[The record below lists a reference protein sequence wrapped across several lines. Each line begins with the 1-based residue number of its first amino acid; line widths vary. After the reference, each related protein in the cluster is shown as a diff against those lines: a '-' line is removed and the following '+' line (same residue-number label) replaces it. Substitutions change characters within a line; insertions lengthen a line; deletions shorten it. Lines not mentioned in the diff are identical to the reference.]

1 MNQNQSLYVYIYDLF
16 CFMLYCLKEQE
27 VFQFEL
33 YRFIHDYPS
42 PFGAMTMTSDGT
54 SLTGL
59 WFNGQR
65 YFPRDLS
72 SCLYADLAVFQ
83 ESEHWLNLYFD
94 QKRPDFMPRIR
105 LQGTSFRLEVWQI
118 LKEIP
123 YGTTITYKAIA
134 ERIAR
139 MRGIRT
145 MAAQAVGGA
154 VGHNPI
160 SVIIPCHRVIGTSG
174 QLTGY
179 AGGIE
184 LKKKLLLLEGIQ

>member
-1 MNQNQSLYVYIYDLF
+1 
-16 CFMLYCLKEQE
+16 
-27 VFQFEL
+27 
-33 YRFIHDYPS
+33 
-42 PFGAMTMTSDGT
+42 
-54 SLTGL
+54 
-59 WFNGQR
+59 
-65 YFPRDLS
+65 
-72 SCLYADLAVFQ
+72 
-83 ESEHWLNLYFD
+83 
-94 QKRPDFMPRIR
+94 MPRIR
-105 LQGTSFRLEVWQI
+105 LQGTSFRLAVWQI